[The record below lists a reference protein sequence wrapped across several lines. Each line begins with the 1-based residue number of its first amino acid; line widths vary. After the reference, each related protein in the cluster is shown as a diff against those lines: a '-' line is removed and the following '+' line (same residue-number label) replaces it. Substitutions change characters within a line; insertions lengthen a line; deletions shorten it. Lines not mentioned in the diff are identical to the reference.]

1 MPLLPSSF
9 RTGLALLLAA
19 STLALAGCAGMRG
32 GDPVR
37 LNVVGIEPIDG
48 EGLEMRMAVR
58 LRVQNPNDTS
68 IDYDGISVELDL
80 NNRPFATGVSPA
92 RGSIPRFGETVLNV
106 PVSVSAFS
114 VMRQAWGIVGG
125 MSGGALGGSP
135 GTSAGAAME
144 PIPYVLRGKLG
155 GSFGSTR
162 FLDRG
167 TLSLPELR

>member
-1 MPLLPSSF
+1 MLRPSL
-9 RTGLALLLAA
+9 RAALALLVA
-19 STLALAGCAGMRG
+19 SALALTGCAGLRSS
-32 GDPVR
+32 DPVR
-37 LNVVGIEPIDG
+37 LNVVGIEPIEG

-125 MSGGALGGSP
+125 MSGA
-135 GTSAGAAME
+135 SAGAAME

-167 TLSLPELR
+167 ALSLPELR

>member
-1 MPLLPSSF
+1 VILPMLPSSF
-9 RTGLALLLAA
+9 RSGLALLLAV
-19 STLALAGCAGMRG
+19 STLALAGCAGLRG

-125 MSGGALGGSP
+125 MSGGSS

-155 GSFGSTR
+155 SSFGSTR